1 MIPAGDTNNFWGISG
16 GVLKIRGKYRRE
28 MRGGGELLRGGLM
41 ILNENLFLL
50 NGVMKKLVILYRAGE
65 IEIGK

>member
-1 MIPAGDTNNFWGISG
+1 
-16 GVLKIRGKYRRE
+16 

-50 NGVMKKLVILYRAGE
+50 NGVMKKLVILYCAGE